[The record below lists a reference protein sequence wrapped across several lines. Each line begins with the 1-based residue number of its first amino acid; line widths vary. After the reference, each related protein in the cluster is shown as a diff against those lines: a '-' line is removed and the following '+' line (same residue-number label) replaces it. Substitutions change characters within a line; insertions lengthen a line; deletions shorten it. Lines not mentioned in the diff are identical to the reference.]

1 MRGHIRKRGS
11 TYSIVVDIG
20 RDENGKR
27 KQKWFSGYK
36 TKKEAER
43 ALADIIAKI
52 EKGEYFEPKKITL
65 SQFLDEWLDVYC
77 RPKLAPKTY
86 KSYSEIVRLY
96 FKPILGHIELTK
108 LNPAVIQRYYNMLK
122 EEKQLSDTT
131 INYHHRLL
139 RNALKHAVK
148 WQYISKNPCDAV
160 DPPKKHKIE
169 IKVWNKENIKKAEE
183 IFSDTP
189 IFLHVMLAIYT
200 GMRLGEI
207 CALKWED
214 INFQEGTCIVRRT
227 IQRVNKEIIIKKPKT
242 ENSIRIVV
250 LPQNITKL
258 LKLEKKK
265 QAESKMLFGS
275 EYNTSYDGFISVW
288 EDGRLKEPDY
298 VSKKFHKIL
307 SSAPELP
314 MIRFHDL
321 RHTHA
326 TLMLASGV
334 HMKVISE
341 RLGHS
346 QIGITMDLY
355 SHVSID
361 LQKEA
366 IKKLETLLQ

>member
-20 RDENGKR
+20 RDENSKR

-65 SQFLDEWLDVYC
+65 SQFLDEWLEVYC
-77 RPKLAPKTY
+77 KPKLAPKTY
-86 KSYSEIVRLY
+86 KSYSEIIRLY
-96 FKPILGHIELTK
+96 FKPILGHIELIK
-108 LNPAVIQRYYNMLK
+108 LNPAIIQRYYNALK
-122 EEKQLSDTT
+122 DEKQLSDTT

-169 IKVWNKENIKKAEE
+169 IKVWNKENIKKAEK
-183 IFSDTP
+183 IFSNTP
-189 IFLHVMLAIYT
+189 IFIHVMLAIYT

-207 CALKWED
+207 CALRWED
-214 INFQEGTCIVRRT
+214 INFKDGTCVVRRT
-227 IQRVNKEIIIKKPKT
+227 VQRVNKELIIKEPKT
-242 ENSIRIVV
+242 ESSIRVV
-250 LPQNITKL
+250 ALPQNIIEL

-265 QAESKMLFGS
+265 QAETRMLFGS
-275 EYNTSYDGFISVW
+275 KYDTNYDGFISVW
-288 EDGRLKEPDY
+288 EDGRFKEPDY

-307 SSAPELP
+307 ATTPELP

-334 HMKVISE
+334 QMKVISE

>member
-65 SQFLDEWLDVYC
+65 SQFLDEWLEVYC

-160 DPPKKHKIE
+160 DAPKKRKVE
-169 IKVWNKENIKKAEE
+169 MKVWSKEDIKKAEKV
-183 IFSDTP
+183 FSNTP
-189 IFLHVMLAIYT
+189 IFIHVMLAIYT

-214 INFQEGTCIVRRT
+214 INLKDGTCVVRRT
-227 IQRVNKEIIIKKPKT
+227 VQRVNKELIIKEPKT
-242 ENSIRIVV
+242 DSSIRVIA
-250 LPQNITKL
+250 LPQNIIEL

-265 QAESKMLFGS
+265 QAETRMLFGS
-275 EYNTSYDGFISVW
+275 KYDTSYDGFISVW
-288 EDGRLKEPDY
+288 EDGRFKEPDY

-307 SSAPELP
+307 AATPELP

>member
-1 MRGHIRKRGS
+1 M
-11 TYSIVVDIG
+11 
-20 RDENGKR
+20 
-27 KQKWFSGYK
+27 
-36 TKKEAER
+36 
-43 ALADIIAKI
+43 
-52 EKGEYFEPKKITL
+52 
-65 SQFLDEWLDVYC
+65 
-77 RPKLAPKTY
+77 
-86 KSYSEIVRLY
+86 
-96 FKPILGHIELTK
+96 
-108 LNPAVIQRYYNMLK
+108 
-122 EEKQLSDTT
+122 
-131 INYHHRLL
+131 L

-366 IKKLETLLQ
+366 IKKLETLLK

>member
-160 DPPKKHKIE
+160 DAPKKRKVE
-169 IKVWNKENIKKAEE
+169 MKVWSKEDIKKAEE